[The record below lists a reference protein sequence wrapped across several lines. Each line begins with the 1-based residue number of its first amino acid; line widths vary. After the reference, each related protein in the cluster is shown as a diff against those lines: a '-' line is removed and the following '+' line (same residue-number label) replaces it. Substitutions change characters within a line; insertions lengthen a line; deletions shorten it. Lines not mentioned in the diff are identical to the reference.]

1 MEIDNWA
8 AIDQLMADSAQP
20 DFEDWG
26 DLGDLMPEVLPESS
40 GTSSGAATDNGTA
53 ADNENRCWDHGCNG
67 KKFLNYSNLVRH
79 RRENGSA
86 RPRFICPMCGAYFSR
101 STARNQHLEKK
112 SCNRVRRYSNGR
124 ERPRPRVKD

>member
-1 MEIDNWA
+1 MDIENWDT
-8 AIDQLMADSAQP
+8 IDQLMADSAQP

-26 DLGDLMPEVLPESS
+26 DLGDLMPDVLPESNGSSS
-40 GTSSGAATDNGTA
+40 GTATDN
-53 ADNENRCWDHGCNG
+53 DNRCWDHGCNG
-67 KKFLNYSNLVRH
+67 KKFLNHSNLVRH

-86 RPRFICPMCGAYFSR
+86 RPRFTCPMCGAYFSR